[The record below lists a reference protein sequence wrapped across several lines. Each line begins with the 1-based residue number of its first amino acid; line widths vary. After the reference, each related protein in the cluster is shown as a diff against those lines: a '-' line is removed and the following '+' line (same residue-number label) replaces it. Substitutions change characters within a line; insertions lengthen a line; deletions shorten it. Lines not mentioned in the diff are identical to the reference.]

1 MKVELSQPPRRRKA
15 SKENQA
21 VSKSRSKPA
30 GKMGRIR
37 KLDSKGRER
46 TPTAPLRNISSIA
59 LLPFLCLLLRQR
71 QRLRIPGARAEHP
84 DPPPLW
90 QSPANLVR
98 RKPQTRVASLRPKV
112 APLAQINSNVPL
124 TPPHPKKHWPPLIN
138 RQPLNPI
145 VADAPRPPRRNRK
158 Q

>member
-37 KLDSKGRER
+37 KLDSRGRER

-90 QSPANLVR
+90 QVAANLVR
-98 RKPQTRVASLRPKV
+98 RKSQTRAASLIPKV
-112 APLAQINSNVPL
+112 APLSQINSNI
-124 TPPHPKKHWPPLIN
+124 PLILAYVKKYWHRFIN
-138 RQPLNPI
+138 RLPPNPI
-145 VADAPRPPRRNRK
+145 FADTPGPPRRNR
-158 Q
+158 